1 MVPILDL
8 WQPILVSAVL
18 VFVASSVI
26 HMVLGYHRTDFRQM
40 PSEAEVM
47 EGLRK
52 FGIPPGD
59 YIVPHPGG
67 PQGMK
72 SPAYQE
78 KLVRG
83 PVFSATV
90 MKSGPLALGS
100 QLTQWFA
107 FCLVVGVLAAY
118 VTGRAAGP
126 GTEYLVIFRFS
137 GTTAFIAYCVAQ
149 WSDTIWFKRSWATAA
164 KNTFDG
170 LVYACLTAGAF
181 GWLWPK

>member
-8 WQPILVSAVL
+8 WQPILVSAVV
-18 VFVASSVI
+18 VFIASSI
-26 HMVLGYHRTDFRQM
+26 AHMVLPYHRTDFKQM
-40 PSEAEVM
+40 PSESEVM

-59 YIVPHPGG
+59 YMVPHPGG

-83 PVFSATV
+83 PVLSATV
-90 MKSGPLALGS
+90 MKSGPLTLGS
-100 QLTQWFA
+100 QLTQWFM

-137 GTTAFIAYCVAQ
+137 GTTAFIAYSVAQ
-149 WSDTIWFKRSWATAA
+149 WSDTIWFKRSWMTTI

-170 LVYACLTAGAF
+170 LVYAMLTAGIF
-181 GWLWPK
+181 GWLWPE